1 MKLLSAVLLST
12 LSLPAASALAMEAS
26 PSPLLGRWSLDITTS
41 ALPEAQ
47 RPKQVVLEFKDAG
60 SGRWSSH
67 VDIVLHD
74 GKTMKS
80 DGTLALDGT
89 PGALSGTYG
98 ADKANLK
105 LPAPN
110 TLVMQLVDHGT
121 PASTRIY
128 TVADDRATMTETK
141 AFYGH
146 DGTPVLALPARG
158 GRFYD
163 WENNGMPDAIA
174 PLLNEG
180 KVQLFCAD
188 SIDAESLLAGDTAP
202 RRRAEMQEKYF
213 NYLTSELAPRILTL
227 NGAKKDTLL
236 WAVGVDTGAYQ
247 AVNCRLRRPEVFAGA
262 IGLSGL
268 YDVRRF
274 LGNAADD
281 LVLRNAPLAYL
292 AEDGLVDKKLLAKAE
307 ENALLLCAGQGSY
320 EGDALVDTQAM
331 ADALTDCGLPVHLE
345 VWGSD
350 VSHDWYWWGKGL
362 NLFAA
367 RVFG

>member
-1 MKLLSAVLLST
+1 MIQGTYYKEWSR
-12 LSLPAASALAMEAS
+12 M
-26 PSPLLGRWSLDITTS
+26 LGRDM
-41 ALPEAQ
+41 
-47 RPKQVVLEFKDAG
+47 EFK
-60 SGRWSSH
+60 
-67 VDIVLHD
+67 V
-74 GKTMKS
+74 
-80 DGTLALDGT
+80 
-89 PGALSGTYG
+89 
-98 ADKANLK
+98 
-105 LPAPN
+105 
-110 TLVMQLVDHGT
+110 
-121 PASTRIY
+121 
-128 TVADDRATMTETK
+128 
-141 AFYGH
+141 YGH
-146 DGTPVLALPARG
+146 AGTPVLALPARG

-163 WENNGMPDAIA
+163 WENNGMPDAVA
-174 PLLNEG
+174 SLLNTG
-180 KVQLFCAD
+180 KVQLFTAD
-188 SIDAESLLAGDTAP
+188 SIDAECLRTGDVSP
-202 RRRAEMQEKYF
+202 RRRAELQEKYF
-213 NYLTSELAPRILTL
+213 CYLTGGLAARIREL
-227 NGAKKDTLL
+227 NGDADAPL
-236 WAVGVDTGAYQ
+236 WCVGVDTGAYQ

-292 AEDGLVDKKLLAKAE
+292 AEEGLVDKKLLAKAE

-350 VSHDWYWWGKGL
+350 VSHDWYWWGKEL